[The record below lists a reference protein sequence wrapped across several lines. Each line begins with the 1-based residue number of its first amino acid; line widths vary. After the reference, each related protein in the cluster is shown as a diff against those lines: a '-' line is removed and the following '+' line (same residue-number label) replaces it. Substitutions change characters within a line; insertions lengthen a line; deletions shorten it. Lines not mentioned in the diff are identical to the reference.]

1 VPFVC
6 HCASAELF
14 TLWTLG
20 LREPRT
26 LWDTYLAEK
35 ALALGRCRQRAK
47 ARRATD
53 DQEAA
58 QLSARAKQDE
68 EQRLQLDR
76 VAARYGLPVRQAAAK
91 GALQGSF
98 LTKLLDAPLTA
109 PEIAYCAEDART
121 ALAIR
126 QPQRIACDRAG
137 LTETLDRVVMPWN
150 VTAAEIAWTGVR
162 FDESRCRLLREG
174 AGRARQQLR
183 AELAAH
189 GIPNPGS
196 SVDLDRFLRANRP
209 A

>member
-1 VPFVC
+1 
-6 HCASAELF
+6 
-14 TLWTLG
+14 
-20 LREPRT
+20 
-26 LWDTYLAEK
+26 
-35 ALALGRCRQRAK
+35 RCRQRAK

-58 QLSARAKQDE
+58 QCSAQAKQDE
-68 EQRLQLDR
+68 EDRLRLDR

-91 GALQGSF
+91 GARQRSF
-98 LTKLLDAPLTA
+98 LTKPPDAPLTA
-109 PEIAYCAEDART
+109 QEIAYCAEDALT

-126 QPQRIACDRAG
+126 EPQRTACDRAG
-137 LTETLDRVVMPWN
+137 LTDTLDRVVMPWN
-150 VTAAEIAWTGVR
+150 VTAAEITWTGVR
-162 FDESRCRLLREG
+162 FDQSRCRLLSEG

-183 AELAAH
+183 AELVAQ